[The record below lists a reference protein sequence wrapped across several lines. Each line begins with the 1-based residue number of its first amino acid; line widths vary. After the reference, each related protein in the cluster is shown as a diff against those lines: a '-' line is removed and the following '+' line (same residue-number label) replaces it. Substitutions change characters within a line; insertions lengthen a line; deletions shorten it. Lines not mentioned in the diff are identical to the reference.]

1 MQIVDIEKLMRDKL
15 NECDE
20 WLSGKDNAL
29 VALEEARVAFEKAQA
44 QVAEYTDENI
54 AQVVAYRDELKS
66 RLGIVDKVEEVAQVV
81 EQIAVAE
88 VAKNCCFDF
97 DTVLSC
103 VRVGNQSALRICQN
117 VD

>member
-66 RLGIVDKVEEVAQVV
+66 RLGIVDKVEEVAEAHDEQVV
-81 EQIAVAE
+81 EQVAVAE
-88 VAKNCCFDF
+88 VASDEI
-97 DTVLSC
+97 VEHPL
-103 VRVGNQSALRICQN
+103 V
-117 VD
+117 

>member
-20 WLSGKDNAL
+20 WLSGKDNAI

-66 RLGIVDKVEEVAQVV
+66 RLGVVDKVEEVAEAHDEQVV

-88 VAKNCCFDF
+88 VASDEI
-97 DTVLSC
+97 VEHPL
-103 VRVGNQSALRICQN
+103 V
-117 VD
+117 

>member
-66 RLGIVDKVEEVAQVV
+66 RLGIVDKVEEGAEAHDEQVV

-88 VAKNCCFDF
+88 VASDEI
-97 DTVLSC
+97 VEHPL
-103 VRVGNQSALRICQN
+103 V
-117 VD
+117 

>member
-1 MQIVDIEKLMRDKL
+1 MEFVDIEKLMRDKL

-66 RLGIVDKVEEVAQVV
+66 RLGIVDVVEEPVAEVAEAHDEQVV
-81 EQIAVAE
+81 EQCAVAE
-88 VAKNCCFDF
+88 VAGDEI
-97 DTVLSC
+97 VEQPL
-103 VRVGNQSALRICQN
+103 L
-117 VD
+117 

>member
-66 RLGIVDKVEEVAQVV
+66 RLGIVDKVEEVAEAHDEQVV

-88 VAKNCCFDF
+88 VASDE
-97 DTVLSC
+97 VVEHPL
-103 VRVGNQSALRICQN
+103 V
-117 VD
+117 

>member
-54 AQVVAYRDELKS
+54 AQVVAYRNDLKS
-66 RLGIVDKVEEVAQVV
+66 RLGIVDVVEEPVVEVAEAHDEQVV

-88 VAKNCCFDF
+88 VSSDEI
-97 DTVLSC
+97 VEHPL
-103 VRVGNQSALRICQN
+103 V
-117 VD
+117 

>member
-1 MQIVDIEKLMRDKL
+1 MEFVDIEKLMRDKL

-66 RLGIVDKVEEVAQVV
+66 RLGIVDKVEEVAEAHDEQVV
-81 EQIAVAE
+81 EQCAVAE
-88 VAKNCCFDF
+88 VAGDEI
-97 DTVLSC
+97 VEQPL
-103 VRVGNQSALRICQN
+103 L
-117 VD
+117 

>member
-29 VALEEARVAFEKAQA
+29 VALEETRVAFEKAQA

-66 RLGIVDKVEEVAQVV
+66 RLGIVDKVEEVAEAHDEQVV

-88 VAKNCCFDF
+88 VASDEI
-97 DTVLSC
+97 VEHPL
-103 VRVGNQSALRICQN
+103 V
-117 VD
+117 

>member
-29 VALEEARVAFEKAQA
+29 IALEEARVAFEKAQA

-66 RLGIVDKVEEVAQVV
+66 RLGIVDKVEEVAEAHDEQVV
-81 EQIAVAE
+81 EQVAVAE
-88 VAKNCCFDF
+88 VASDEI
-97 DTVLSC
+97 VEHPL
-103 VRVGNQSALRICQN
+103 V
-117 VD
+117 

>member
-44 QVAEYTDENI
+44 QVAEYTEENI
-54 AQVVAYRDELKS
+54 AQVVAYRDDLKS
-66 RLGIVDKVEEVAQVV
+66 RLGIVDVVEEPVAEVAEAHDEQVV
-81 EQIAVAE
+81 EQCAVAE
-88 VAKNCCFDF
+88 VAGDEI
-97 DTVLSC
+97 VEQPL
-103 VRVGNQSALRICQN
+103 L
-117 VD
+117 

>member
-44 QVAEYTDENI
+44 NVADYTEENI
-54 AQVVAYRDELKS
+54 AQVVAYRDDLKS
-66 RLGIVDKVEEVAQVV
+66 RLGIVDVVEEPVAEVAEAHDEQVV
-81 EQIAVAE
+81 EQCAVAE
-88 VAKNCCFDF
+88 VAGDEI
-97 DTVLSC
+97 VEQPL
-103 VRVGNQSALRICQN
+103 L
-117 VD
+117 

>member
-29 VALEEARVAFEKAQA
+29 IALEEARVAFEKAQA

-66 RLGIVDKVEEVAQVV
+66 RLGIVDKVEEVAEAHDEQVV

-88 VAKNCCFDF
+88 VASDEI
-97 DTVLSC
+97 VEHPL
-103 VRVGNQSALRICQN
+103 V
-117 VD
+117 

>member
-66 RLGIVDKVEEVAQVV
+66 RLGIVDKVEEVAEAHDEQVV

-88 VAKNCCFDF
+88 VAGDEI
-97 DTVLSC
+97 VEQPL
-103 VRVGNQSALRICQN
+103 L
-117 VD
+117 

>member
-29 VALEEARVAFEKAQA
+29 IALEEARVAFEKAQA

-66 RLGIVDKVEEVAQVV
+66 RLGVVDKVEEVAEAHDEQVV
-81 EQIAVAE
+81 EQVAVAE
-88 VAKNCCFDF
+88 VASDEI
-97 DTVLSC
+97 VEHPL
-103 VRVGNQSALRICQN
+103 V
-117 VD
+117 

>member
-44 QVAEYTDENI
+44 NVADYTEENI
-54 AQVVAYRDELKS
+54 AQVVAYRDDLKS
-66 RLGIVDKVEEVAQVV
+66 RLGIVDVVEEPVVEVAEAHDEQVV
-81 EQIAVAE
+81 EQCAVAE
-88 VAKNCCFDF
+88 VAGDEI
-97 DTVLSC
+97 VEQPL
-103 VRVGNQSALRICQN
+103 L
-117 VD
+117 

>member
-66 RLGIVDKVEEVAQVV
+66 RLGVVDKVEEVAEAHDEQVV
-81 EQIAVAE
+81 EQVAVAE
-88 VAKNCCFDF
+88 VASDEI
-97 DTVLSC
+97 VEHPL
-103 VRVGNQSALRICQN
+103 V
-117 VD
+117 

>member
-66 RLGIVDKVEEVAQVV
+66 RLGIVDKVEEVAEAHDEQVV

-88 VAKNCCFDF
+88 VACFYF
-97 DTVLSC
+97 VEHLL
-103 VRVGNQSALRICQN
+103 V
-117 VD
+117 

>member
-44 QVAEYTDENI
+44 NVADYTEENI
-54 AQVVAYRDELKS
+54 AQVIAYRDDLKS
-66 RLGIVDKVEEVAQVV
+66 RLGIVDVVEEPVAEVAEAHDEQVV
-81 EQIAVAE
+81 EQCAVAE
-88 VAKNCCFDF
+88 VAGDEI
-97 DTVLSC
+97 VEQPL
-103 VRVGNQSALRICQN
+103 L
-117 VD
+117 